1 MFTLCSLKV
10 GIENYLPS
18 EAEEMVAAMA
28 LLSSLDSAAQA
39 ILAAQRELQQVINE
53 VETSQVA
60 EQLEKALERASEV
73 RFAGYWTASQQC

>member
-1 MFTLCSLKV
+1 
-10 GIENYLPS
+10 
-18 EAEEMVAAMA
+18 MVAAMA

-73 RFAGYWTASQQC
+73 RFAAYWPASQQC